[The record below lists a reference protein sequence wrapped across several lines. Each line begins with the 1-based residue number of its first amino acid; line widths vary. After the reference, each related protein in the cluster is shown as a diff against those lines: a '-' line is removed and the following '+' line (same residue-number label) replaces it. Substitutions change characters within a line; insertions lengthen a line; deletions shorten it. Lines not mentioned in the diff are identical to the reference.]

1 MNKYQFAPRS
11 LPLHSQALNAGPAHS
26 HISGVNGI
34 DAITT
39 HPAQHYVGL
48 LAQRAGTG
56 FMAAALGLA
65 LYGGLAG
72 KAHAEDYSLWQE
84 TKNHASEIWDKGDD
98 AIYISGWAHHGRS
111 TYTREKLNELNEH
124 AWGLGF
130 GKTMRNERGN
140 DESLY
145 GFVIKDSHRHPQ
157 IMAGYAYEWVFPIGH
172 TPLELGI
179 GGTAMLMSRQDYF
192 GGVPFPVPLP
202 LASIGTKKAK
212 VMFAYVPR
220 LSSNKNNGDVLLVF
234 GRIEM

>member
-1 MNKYQFAPRS
+1 MNQLFPSFLSVPSRAALAGVFILTIAGAS
-11 LPLHSQALNAGPAHS
+11 LPAM
-26 HISGVNGI
+26 
-34 DAITT
+34 
-39 HPAQHYVGL
+39 AQ
-48 LAQRAGTG
+48 QS
-56 FMAAALGLA
+56 
-65 LYGGLAG
+65 
-72 KAHAEDYSLWQE
+72 DDSSWWQSA
-84 TKNHASEIWDKGDD
+84 KNHASEIVDQGDD
-98 AIYISGWAHHGRS
+98 AIYVSGLAHHGRG
-111 TYTREKLNELNEH
+111 TYTKEKLDELNEH
-124 AWGLGF
+124 AWGLGY

-157 IMAGYAYEWVFPIGH
+157 IMAGYAYEWVYPIGH
-172 TPLELGI
+172 TPLEVGI

-212 VMFAYVPR
+212 IMFSYVPR